1 MKIFGLQNMA
11 NAMAFC
17 GVWWSK
23 PRGFREKPRGGRSL
37 NHLALY
43 LRRST
48 VSGFPLS
55 TLSFDVG
62 NKTPGRILCSL
73 LPYLCLLV
81 NCFLLSV
88 EWNKFVHNPLNSAFY

>member
-62 NKTPGRILCSL
+62 NKTPGGASRDSTGLGALEEGLIS
-73 LPYLCLLV
+73 
-81 NCFLLSV
+81 S
-88 EWNKFVHNPLNSAFY
+88 